1 MASEH
6 LVERIGEAVPLR
18 SGLYGLRKQRV
29 ALIETLN
36 PCRVSQTRI
45 AWQIRGSSS
54 TIRMR
59 RRMVA
64 VQQVFQR

>member
-1 MASEH
+1 
-6 LVERIGEAVPLR
+6 
-18 SGLYGLRKQRV
+18 LYGLRKQRV